1 VGGDGLADA
10 TTVELTAGFRGTACT
25 TYGLT
30 EAGPR
35 VANHRLTDDPAG
47 WDRLGRPLPG
57 VSWRLAGDGALREL
71 VVRTPT
77 RAAGV
82 LADCRFL
89 PTEGTEV
96 RTGDLCV
103 ATEDGGVRFVSRA
116 HGVVTVGGEKVYLGL
131 VERVLMQHPLVR
143 AVRVRPVGEDPETL
157 CAEVLTG
164 GAELDAGALRGW
176 CRGRLRAIE
185 IPRIFLAAPEQA
197 QLSK

>member
-1 VGGDGLADA
+1 
-10 TTVELTAGFRGTACT
+10 
-25 TYGLT
+25 
-30 EAGPR
+30 
-35 VANHRLTDDPAG
+35 
-47 WDRLGRPLPG
+47 
-57 VSWRLAGDGALREL
+57 
-71 VVRTPT
+71 
-77 RAAGV
+77 
-82 LADCRFL
+82 
-89 PTEGTEV
+89 
-96 RTGDLCV
+96 
-103 ATEDGGVRFVSRA
+103 VRFVSRA

-131 VERVLMQHPLVR
+131 VERVLMQHPSVRAVRARAVR